1 MNERLEEIKDDLP
14 LTIREYPDVEKLIEY
29 VEELEEDKGNLSN
42 LNTEIAKYSWNLVQE
57 IKRYKQALEFYANEN
72 NYIHDE
78 WKPLNPNAK
87 SIKMSQVDFDDGE
100 KARQALKG
108 ESQ

>member
-1 MNERLEEIKDDLP
+1 MSERLEEIKDDLP

-29 VEELEEDKGNLSN
+29 VEELEGQLKTKLSQWSRACQKKDEFE
-42 LNTEIAKYSWNLVQE
+42 LKSY
-57 IKRYKQALEFYANEN
+57 RYKQALEFYANED

-87 SIKMSQVDFDDGE
+87 SIKMSQVEFDDGE
-100 KARQALKG
+100 KAREALEGSK
-108 ESQ
+108 

>member
-1 MNERLEEIKDDLP
+1 MSERLEEIKDDLP

-57 IKRYKQALEFYANEN
+57 INRYKQALEEIKNTLDKTPYREYTTNKIRHKLFDIAN
-72 NYIHDE
+72 
-78 WKPLNPNAK
+78 K
-87 SIKMSQVDFDDGE
+87 S
-100 KARQALKG
+100 LKG

>member
-1 MNERLEEIKDDLP
+1 MWMSERLEEIKDDLP

-57 IKRYKQALEFYANEN
+57 IKRYKQAFKNIDNAFNNDQFDNEMF
-72 NYIHDE
+72 IAEVEDVLISL
-78 WKPLNPNAK
+78 K
-87 SIKMSQVDFDDGE
+87 
-100 KARQALKG
+100 KG
-108 ESQ
+108 EPQ